1 MKKRIYFLLNPN
13 TNNLQEYY
21 KQSKKKIWQLV
32 LVLTL
37 NSLKSS
43 SLHIE
48 FTFSQEC
55 HAPLKLDLKISPIAR
70 PHDALLNL
78 KKYNNKLLLNK

>member
-1 MKKRIYFLLNPN
+1 M
-13 TNNLQEYY
+13 
-21 KQSKKKIWQLV
+21 

-43 SLHIE
+43 SLNIE
-48 FTFSQEC
+48 STFSQEC
-55 HAPLKLDLKISPIAR
+55 HAPLKFDLKISLIAR

-78 KKYNNKLLLNK
+78 KKYNNKLLFNK